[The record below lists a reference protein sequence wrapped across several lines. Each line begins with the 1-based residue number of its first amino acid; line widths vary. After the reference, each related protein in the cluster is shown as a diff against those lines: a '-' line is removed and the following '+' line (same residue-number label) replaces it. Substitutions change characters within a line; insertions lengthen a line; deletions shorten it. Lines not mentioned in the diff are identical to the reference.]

1 MEQFARK
8 LGNRR
13 RAKGSGGR
21 IARQPR
27 HYLTLERL
35 ERRDLMTVLM
45 WIGGDGNFN
54 DPAHWTGGA
63 LGEVPG
69 LGDTALF
76 SGGTASV
83 NISEARQVDFL
94 QLQNGAAL
102 TLTGSHLLQVG
113 QASLE
118 ASSLT
123 VQGSGVPLEVS
134 TTLVMSGAA
143 SLTVADEATVFVGQT
158 LDLGTSGQVRAVEG
172 SVFVGTSAA
181 QALESLFAPGN
192 LGGEA
197 VRTLPTGDRL
207 VLTQFAYRDL
217 NLNIRSSPASI
228 DRATGAFSTSG
239 MQARYRPGA
248 RLDYLLGDLPGT
260 QLFGNNYFFQEF
272 FENATL
278 SYDAATGRLRLA
290 VPINFLIE
298 DLGVGFLTVNATV
311 RGQMVAFADVGL
323 PGQDLDFTTLTNQFN
338 FVIDPDLTFLDL
350 AGTMGLY
357 VLEPQFAN
365 SLRAHFGGNL
375 VANFVSRTTS
385 QPATIQFLDSSIITG
400 VTQATPYLPGPI
412 ISPGG
417 VQILPLGTFQGRGSV
432 VGDLLND
439 GFLRVDVPSEL
450 GAVALLIDGDYS
462 QTDFGTLQIDVT
474 PGYHFL
480 APAVAVQ
487 GSATLDHH
495 VRLNLQG
502 DFSARTDSF
511 VAIAAANGRAG
522 TFSDVA
528 GNRAGAT
535 YFNIEYPSNAGT
547 VVFRPQQASLIVETT
562 PNFFTDESGKS
573 ATFSVR
579 LTAPPTAPVTV
590 QLGTTDNTEGLVRN
604 SFGGNTLLFTVDNWN
619 LSQTVVVNGIDDLLA
634 DGDISYFA
642 NLHVVSSDVAYAGL
656 ADIRTPLVNKDN
668 ETSQEKLAAIR
679 LKVTDS
685 QGNVIPEV
693 AVGQSFYLEMW
704 VDDLRGEE
712 SGSLLAAYADIIYS
726 AARASVAGAAVFAAD
741 YPLDRSLSTATN
753 GLLDELGAATTTE
766 LGSAERLLVRVPF
779 VATSEGSLGFTANA
793 AGGAG
798 HGVRLAQLEGS
809 LPPNRVDFGNTSVE
823 VVLPLVSAGPFVSYI
838 ATDLGNG
845 LTAYDVYLDDP
856 NNLQLSYFAD
866 SFQFNGAINQ
876 VSGPGST
883 NVHDNQTAA
892 SLDGIGGYSKLND
905 SYFFKPWTDNI
916 QIQPIVQ
923 TATTYSITAGTG
935 GGSQYDVIQLARI
948 VASGNVTFSGV
959 VGRNAQA
966 TPVSGTLVAP
976 GAPAQSINIG
986 QVVTGSIDTPG
997 STREYQF
1004 TAVAGQSIF
1013 LDVQQLTGSGFVNFI
1028 LKDANGATIF
1038 NSEGHP
1044 DLGDRGDDGPVT
1056 LDLPGTYT
1064 LVVDGQGN
1072 VTASYQFQIWNVPA
1086 ATPQAIDLDELVAGS
1101 IDTPGSSKQYQ
1112 FTAAAGQSIYF
1123 DLQASGEPGTSILRY
1138 RLQDANGTEVFST
1151 GVQFG
1156 FPWSGDRGPIV
1167 LSSSGVYTV
1176 TVQGEGDAVSA
1187 YQFKVWDVPTT
1198 SVDPIT
1204 IGQTVADAFAVPGA
1218 VKQYQFTATAGQSI
1232 YFDLQATGEPSYAFL
1247 RYRLQDANGAE
1258 VFSSLVQFGFPF
1270 QGDRGPIVLSS
1281 SGVYTVTVQGEGDAV
1296 GSYQFKI
1303 WDVPTTSVDSITIGQ
1318 TVADAFAEPGAVKQY
1333 QFTAVAGQSIF
1344 FDVQQLTGSGF
1355 VDFILKDSNGATL
1368 FNSEGHPGFGDHGD
1382 EGPVTLD
1389 LAGTYTLIVDG
1400 RGDVTALYQFQI
1412 WDVTPLPPGPIVLG
1426 SLISGNIAAAGA
1438 TQQWDLVINSP
1449 TLLSFAALQGVG
1461 NLHWQLIAPSG
1472 ATLLDA
1478 SLSSATT
1485 QVQASELGTYHL
1497 IVSGNGD
1504 NTGEYLISAEGVST
1518 QTTFTWIGGDGNF
1531 NDPAHWIGGAP
1542 NEVPELGDTAV
1553 FGAGNH
1559 TITIGADQQVDELI
1573 LQSGAS
1579 VTFVGTGL
1587 LKAGQTTLNAAS
1599 LNVQGDT
1606 SRFESTTTLTL
1617 TGASSLVASSGGV
1630 VLVGQSLDLGAA
1642 GNVDATTGGVFVGV
1656 TAEEALAELLAPGL
1670 LAAKFGD
1677 LIYVTA
1683 RDIDVAWRSVPV
1695 PIDQTTGTFSTDGIE
1710 SSWVE
1715 GARVDVLFLTTRTT
1729 IDLVPEF
1736 FPATGLDDA
1745 QLSYD
1750 VNTGKL
1756 RFEVP
1761 VPFVGTTYPFWPDT
1775 SLRIRFDGPGQLV
1788 AYADV
1793 GLPGQALDFTT
1804 LENQFD
1810 FIVDPQ
1816 ETFLDF
1822 TISGTAPAPFGN
1834 FIAEA
1839 QAPGSLRASFGGKLV
1854 AKFTSR
1860 NGSDPATIQFLDTSV
1875 IEGIDHA
1882 TPFLPG
1888 PLLQELGLQVLPD
1901 GKLTGRGTI
1910 SGNLNNEGLIQL
1922 QALTGATTGAALTVT
1937 GNYVQS
1943 SFGTLQVDAT
1953 PNYST
1958 VAVAL
1963 AVTGAANIEN
1973 LLRLNLSGEFG
1984 NVTQPL
1990 SVIAS
1995 PSRTGGFT
2003 SFEGN
2008 RSGTTYFSLDTSLPN
2023 LVGVVPQQVGLV
2035 VETTPDFFTDEAG
2048 KTATFGVKLR
2058 SAPTAP
2064 VTVQLGTSDSSEG
2077 TATNSAGGSTLV
2089 FTVDNWNQLQTV
2101 IVTGINDLEAD
2112 GDISYFV
2119 NLHVVSEDL
2128 AYAGLTDVRP
2138 PLVNRDNEPSQEKL
2152 AAIRLKVTDID
2163 GNVLPQVTV
2172 GQKFNLELWVDD
2184 LRGEIS
2190 GSILAAYA
2198 DIVYS
2203 AARASLLA
2211 PASFS
2216 SDFPLDRSL
2225 STIVAGLLDEFGAA
2239 TTAELG
2245 SAERRLASISFVATS
2260 EGLLGFTANA
2270 AGGAG
2275 HGVRLSELTGSLPP
2289 NRVDFGSTSVNVVA
2303 ANSGAPD
2310 ITLHDAT
2317 VTAEGNDGVTPINF
2331 QVELSQVPTA
2341 PVTVFY
2347 RVFSS
2352 GGDTATA
2359 DVDFLAETGSITFT
2373 PTEGVRFKNIVAQLK
2388 GDSYFETDESFHVEI
2403 TAIEGPGNVVRGT
2416 ALGTIQND
2424 DTRAVVSIANAPPKV
2439 EGNDGETPINFQ
2451 VSLSNAIEAPVTVF
2465 YRVIAGTGNSAA
2477 LPGQDFTAFTGSIT
2491 FDPASG
2497 PQSQSVVAL
2506 VRGDA
2511 LPELN
2516 ETFRVE
2522 LTSVSGLAQ
2531 LGQTVG
2537 IGTILNDDAPDLL
2550 LDDVQR
2556 FEGTGGS
2563 TSFTFRV
2570 RLSQQSDDV
2579 ITVLYQVGENPVLG
2593 IPVGTATPGVDYVTG
2608 AGFLT
2613 FDPGVTE
2620 QSFTVSVAADNA
2632 DEGNETFFVGL
2643 YDLRN
2648 ERVGPVRRAT
2658 IVDDDPINTPVDT
2671 QPVDFDGGHAE
2682 IEGEIGGANGGS
2694 NGGSGEL
2701 VDLLLTELLANPQQ
2715 PFENLTGAWD
2725 FVRFTLERPTI
2736 VRIEVIAERL
2746 PLFGGAPSDLDAVL
2760 ALLSLDSTNKY
2771 RLRATSDDTIG
2782 RDPVIELE
2790 LAAGTYVVGVTG
2802 AQGTRGPYR
2811 LMIDLDAPPVV
2822 ARMTP
2827 GNTVAG
2833 SPTVLTL
2840 FLNEADV
2847 DVATVIRDAFKLYI
2861 EDPITKALSAIDDML
2876 GDPQY
2881 LSDLHRILVPIAD
2894 SLLDGRYY
2902 LGVSNRIESILGG
2915 QLRSATPGAD
2925 DFAFLGS
2932 FAVDT
2937 TPPVLLDST
2946 LRVAGATSTA
2956 AGLLYRLVGELDD
2969 AAPATAGEQVRV
2981 ELDIDNDG
2989 EFDDGFAAWP
2999 LEADGATSFS
3009 VSAVTVLPF
3018 SGGERE
3024 VAVRFVDARGNT
3036 SGRYALTIDTN
3047 LPIVTDVRAADGD
3060 RKVRVSFSRGDLLNI
3075 DQAAN
3080 YTVTQKTSAGEI
3092 SRAIVGVAVLADRR
3106 TVELTLDDM
3115 PDGVYTLSVHT
3126 GAGQIFAPGQATTEL
3141 VASSKD
3147 SAEPAR
3153 AEAPAELNAE
3163 LEATDPLLLDGNFD
3177 GTPGDDFTGGF
3188 LVDRTGPT
3196 IANVKLQDASGT
3208 TNHTRA
3214 LQTTLLVSVEDAF
3227 PGAPAD
3233 SPLTLS
3239 IDLDDD
3245 DDDAFND
3252 GSATFTLGESGKP
3265 ETVAIQVNRLL
3276 IDGTYNAR
3284 FRLVDAAGN
3293 VAPAIADF
3301 KFTVDRLGPKIM
3313 ATQVEVERIPAGLP
3327 TGIVTITLEFDENLD
3342 EAAATNLLTYRLLRA
3357 GGDGN
3362 LYDVDPGTDQTDAI
3376 TSLEYQPDLPGGRS
3390 TVTIGIDLTGRPDD
3404 IYQLVVEGERLI
3416 DLAGNR
3422 LVGGDYRVG
3431 SQVLG
3436 ENRPET
3442 VQWSAQTPARV
3453 MSVSFASSSINGSS
3467 PVSDLIVLE
3476 FSGPDLIES
3485 QVENLANYALARIDA
3500 PAGPVQIA
3508 SVSYDARIDRVIL
3521 RLSAPISTGSYELT
3535 IRAGTAEAPRISS
3548 LAGSPLLGRF
3558 DLVAAGDIE
3567 LFFTPN
3573 VVVPF
3578 QELLRGQFPS
3588 LTQYV
3593 DQVTLD
3599 AANSRKTVSNVDFAN
3614 RLLQELQAVGSST
3627 ESSAEVAA
3635 RINDRLT
3642 DLIVSQL
3649 RGIEADKL
3657 AEQGEFMVV
3666 WAREARFIVT
3676 DPATTNAAGDS
3687 RRVGRNAN
3695 DLLVQ
3700 EIPGATLVQ
3709 VETADGPL
3717 MLVILPID
3725 PRTGLIGN
3733 ERVTDGKG
3741 GLFSPNFRLNLELK
3755 DFSGKQQA
3763 GYLLVHE
3770 GQVDRKVV
3778 FTAEPEEPG
3787 ELAFESQVVDLAPTI
3802 NGIDPNIA
3810 VINQRVQEIVESIFG
3825 PLNQLTRNLLWG
3837 WIDPV
3842 DFVLKD
3848 GQSQGTFA
3856 VSQGQVGSIP
3866 ANGAIMFNGATGLLL
3881 WSGAP
3886 SGDYSLG
3893 LKGVGTTYRGALN
3906 FNNGTQS
3913 FFAPVQGEL
3922 GVDKTL
3928 VAQIDFRT
3936 GTGPGTDIDIGAVAF
3951 ALRAGSS
3958 SAGGLLGSTLSPAIR
3973 ALASAGGELGVGGV
3987 LRSLSQMA
3995 SHVGRRGENQL
4006 GRLFQELLSVRR
4018 RITSSPQHRW
4028 WLPAIERL
4036 IDEWSLLKESDI
4048 VGQHRI
4054 MVAIQEIERQLT
4066 GQQTT
4071 VEKPVIENAGRRRD
4085 QKSPPAA
4092 TSDEAAQGNHSPQ
4105 RDGLMPL
4112 PQSAPD
4118 ESSSATTS
4126 DSANIPAVPGPAG
4139 QEGPEAVAAAT
4150 ASTAEGSSDA
4160 SR

>member
-1 MEQFARK
+1 MEQYARS
-8 LGNRR
+8 LGSRR
-13 RAKGSGGR
+13 RAKGSRGR
-21 IARQPR
+21 IARQPK

-35 ERRDLMTVLM
+35 ERRDLLTVLM
-45 WIGGDGNFN
+45 WIGGDGNYGDAGN
-54 DPAHWTGGA
+54 WQEVGGS
-63 LGEVPG
+63 LQQVPG

-76 SGGTASV
+76 SGGTHRVTFANGQQV
-83 NISEARQVDFL
+83 GALTAEA
-94 QLQNGAAL
+94 GANV
-102 TLTGSHLLQVG
+102 TLTGSGVFKAG
-113 QASLE
+113 QASLDS
-118 ASSLT
+118 ASLI
-123 VQGSGVPLEVS
+123 VQGASTQLEVTS
-134 TTLVMSGAA
+134 SLVMSGAA
-143 SLTVADEATVFVGQT
+143 QLTADSGLVFVGER
-158 LDLGTSGQVRAVEG
+158 LDLGSAGTVDSGDGAIYVGITAQQYFSDMVAPAVLAG
-172 SVFVGTSAA
+172 KIGGLAYVAARNIDVGLRS
-181 QALESLFAPGN
+181 G
-192 LGGEA
+192 A
-197 VRTLPTGDRL
+197 V
-207 VLTQFAYRDL
+207 
-217 NLNIRSSPASI
+217 NINQ
-228 DRATGAFSTSG
+228 ATGVFSTSG
-239 MQARYRPGA
+239 IEARWYEGA
-248 RLDYLLGDLPGT
+248 RVDALLVTERESIELPNEWAVQNVLGD
-260 QLFGNNYFFQEF
+260 
-272 FENATL
+272 ATL
-278 SYDAATGRLRLA
+278 SYDQTTGKLRLDVPMEFFGWVYPFWPLTHTYVEFEATGQ
-290 VPINFLIE
+290 I
-298 DLGVGFLTVNATV
+298 
-311 RGQMVAFADVGL
+311 VAYADVGV
-323 PGQDLDFTTLTNQFN
+323 PDQALDFTTLDRQFEFLIDHQATLLDFTISGFTQPPIGN
-338 FVIDPDLTFLDL
+338 FVATEQSPGSLT
-350 AGTMGLY
+350 T
-357 VLEPQFAN
+357 
-365 SLRAHFGGNL
+365 RFGGKL
-375 VANFVSRTTS
+375 IADFTSRSGS
-385 QPATIQFLDSSIITG
+385 QPATIKFLETSVLEGIDHPTN
-400 VTQATPYLPGPI
+400 YFPGPAVG
-412 ISPGG
+412 ISGL
-417 VQILPLGTFQGRGSV
+417 QILPQGTLTGKGVV
-432 VGDLLND
+432 VGDVSND
-439 GFLRVDVPSEL
+439 GLIQIAAATV
-450 GAVALLIDGDYS
+450 VAPASLTISGNYS
-462 QTDFGTLQIDVT
+462 QTAFGTLQIDVSASYSS
-474 PGYHFL
+474 GAAAL
-480 APAVAVQ
+480 AVE
-487 GSATLDHH
+487 GTATLKHKL
-495 VRLNLQG
+495 RLNLEG
-502 DFSARTDSF
+502 DFGNRTDPF
-511 VAIAAANGRAG
+511 VVTYAPGNLLG
-522 TFSDVA
+522 TFTEFE
-528 GNRAGAT
+528 GNRTGSL
-535 YFNIEYPSNAGT
+535 YFGIDYFDGSAAI
-547 VVFRPQQASLIVETT
+547 VAPQQAGLVVETT
-562 PNFFTDESGKS
+562 PDFFTDETSKT
-573 ATFSVR
+573 ATFTVK
-579 LTAPPTAPVTV
+579 LKAAPTAPVTV
-590 QLGTTDNTEGLVRN
+590 QIGTSDSSEGVATN
-604 SFGGNTLLFTVDNWN
+604 WTGGNTLLFTADNWN
-619 LSQTVVVNGIDDLLA
+619 VPQTVIVTGVDDLLA
-634 DGDISYFA
+634 DGDISYYV
-642 NLHVVSSDVAYAGL
+642 NLHIVSTDPAYAGL
-656 ADIRTPLVNKDN
+656 ADIRQPLVNQDN
-668 ETSQEKLAAIR
+668 ETGQEKQAKIL
-679 LKVTDS
+679 LKVTDAA
-685 QGNVIPEV
+685 GNVLPEV
-693 AVGQSFYLEMW
+693 SVGQTFYLEMW
-704 VDDLRGEE
+704 VGDLRGEVF
-712 SGSLLAAYADIIYS
+712 GGVLAAYADIVYN
-726 AARASVAGAAVFAAD
+726 AARASVSGPAIFSSN
-741 YPLDRSLSTATN
+741 YSLDQSLLTGTA
-753 GLLDELGAATTTE
+753 GLLDELGARTTDE
-766 LGSAERLLVRVPF
+766 LGGDERRLVRVPM
-779 VATSEGSLGFTANA
+779 VATSEGALGFTANA
-793 AGGAG
+793 AGVAG
-798 HGVRLAQLEGS
+798 HGVRLSQLNDS
-809 LPPNRVDFGNTSVE
+809 LPPNLVDFGSTTVN
-823 VVLPLVSAGPFVSYI
+823 VVLPFVSAGPFVKYV

-856 NNLQLSYFAD
+856 NNQLLSYFAD

-876 VSGPGST
+876 VSGPGSIPV
-883 NVHDNQTAA
+883 NDNQAA
-892 SLDGIGGYSKLND
+892 TSLNGVGGYSKLTD
-905 SYFFKPWTDNI
+905 SYFFTPWTDNTFS
-916 QIQPIVQ
+916 PGVVQ
-923 TATTYSITAGTG
+923 TATTYAITAGTG
-935 GGSQYDVIQLARI
+935 GGSQFDVIQLAHI
-948 VASGNVTFSGV
+948 VASGNVAFSGV
-959 VGRNAQA
+959 VARNGQS

-976 GAPAQSINIG
+976 GAPAQTISIG
-986 QVVTGSIDTPG
+986 QVVTGSIDMPG
-997 STREYQF
+997 ATQEYQF
-1004 TAVAGQSIF
+1004 TAVGGQSIYF
-1013 LDVQQLTGSGFVNFI
+1013 DVQQLTGSGLVNFI

-1044 DLGDRGDDGPVT
+1044 DFGHGDEGPVT
-1056 LDLPGTYT
+1056 LDLAGTYT
-1064 LVVDGQGN
+1064 LVVDGQGD
-1072 VTASYQFQIWNVPA
+1072 VTASYQFQIWDVPA
-1086 ATPQAIDLDELVAGS
+1086 ATPLAIELDELVAGS
-1101 IDTPGSSKQYQ
+1101 IDTPGSS
-1112 FTAAAGQSIYF
+1112 
-1123 DLQASGEPGTSILRY
+1123 
-1138 RLQDANGTEVFST
+1138 
-1151 GVQFG
+1151 
-1156 FPWSGDRGPIV
+1156 
-1167 LSSSGVYTV
+1167 
-1176 TVQGEGDAVSA
+1176 
-1187 YQFKVWDVPTT
+1187 
-1198 SVDPIT
+1198 
-1204 IGQTVADAFAVPGA
+1204 
-1218 VKQYQFTATAGQSI
+1218 KQYQFTATAGQSI
-1232 YFDLQATGEPSYAFL
+1232 YFDLQATGEPSAAFL

-1318 TVADAFAEPGAVKQY
+1318 TVADAFAVPGAVKQY
-1333 QFTAVAGQSIF
+1333 QFTATAGQSIF
-1344 FDVQQLTGSGF
+1344 LDVQQLTGSGF
-1355 VDFILKDSNGATL
+1355 VDFILKDSNDATI
-1368 FNSEGHPGFGDHGD
+1368 FNSEGNPSFGDHGD
-1382 EGPVTLD
+1382 EGPVTLG
-1389 LAGTYTLIVDG
+1389 LAGTYTLIIDG
-1400 RGDVTALYQFQI
+1400 RGDVTAGYQFKV
-1412 WDVTPLPPGPIVLG
+1412 WDVTPTPPGPITLG
-1426 SLISGNIAAAGA
+1426 SLVAGNIATAGA
-1438 TQQWDLVINSP
+1438 SQQWNLAINSP
-1449 TLLSFAALQGVG
+1449 TLLSFAALHGVG

-1518 QTTFTWIGGDGNF
+1518 HNVLTWVGGDGNF
-1531 NDPAHWIGGAP
+1531 NNPANWIGGAL

-1573 LQSGAS
+1573 LQSGAT
-1579 VTFVGTGL
+1579 VTLVGTGL

-1606 SRFESTTTLTL
+1606 TRFESTTTMTL
-1617 TGASSLVASSGGV
+1617 AGASSLVASSGGV
-1630 VLVGQSLDLGAA
+1630 VLVGQTLDLGAA
-1642 GNVDATTGGVFVGV
+1642 GNVDATNGGVFVGV
-1656 TAEEALAELLAPGL
+1656 TAEEALEELLAPGL
-1670 LAAKFGD
+1670 LAAKFGG

-1695 PIDQTTGTFSTDGIE
+1695 PIDQATGTFSTDGIE

-1745 QLSYD
+1745 KLSYD
-1750 VNTGKL
+1750 INTGKL

-1793 GLPGQALDFTT
+1793 GVQGQPLDFTT

-1834 FIAEA
+1834 FTAEA

-1875 IEGIDHA
+1875 IEGVDHA

-1888 PLLQELGLQVLPD
+1888 PLLQESGLQVLPD

-1910 SGNLNNEGLIQL
+1910 SGNVNNEGLIQL
-1922 QALTGATTGAALTVT
+1922 QALTGATTGAALTVA

-1963 AVTGAANIEN
+1963 AVTGAADIEN

-2008 RSGTTYFSLDTSLPN
+2008 RSGTTYFSLDSSLPN
-2023 LVGVVPQQVGLV
+2023 LLGVVPQQVGLV

-2048 KTATFGVKLR
+2048 KTATFGVKLT

-2077 TATNSAGGSTLV
+2077 TATNSTGGNTLV
-2089 FTVDNWNQLQTV
+2089 FTADNWDQLQTV
-2101 IVTGINDLEAD
+2101 TVSGVDDLEAD

-2128 AYAGLTDVRP
+2128 AYAGLTAVRP

-2163 GNVLPQVTV
+2163 GNVVPQVTV

-2198 DIVYS
+2198 DVVYT
-2203 AARASLLA
+2203 AARASLLG

-2216 SDFPLDRSL
+2216 NDFPLDRSL

-2239 TTAELG
+2239 TTVELG
-2245 SAERRLASISFVATS
+2245 SAERRLVSVSFVATS

-2317 VTAEGNDGVTPINF
+2317 ATAEGNDGVTPINF

-2352 GGDTATA
+2352 VGDTATA
-2359 DVDFLAETGSITFT
+2359 DVDFVAETGSITFT
-2373 PTEGVRFKNIVAQLK
+2373 PTEGVRVKNIVAQLM
-2388 GDSYFETDESFHVEI
+2388 GDSYFETNENFHVEI
-2403 TAIEGPGNVVRGT
+2403 TGIEGPGNVVRAT
-2416 ALGTIQND
+2416 AVGTIQND
-2424 DTRAVVSIANAPPKV
+2424 DARAVVSIANAPAKV
-2439 EGNDGETPINFQ
+2439 EGNDGETPFTFQ
-2451 VSLSNAIEAPVTVF
+2451 VSLSSAIEAPVTVY

-2477 LPGQDFTAFTGSIT
+2477 LPGQDFTPFTGSIT
-2491 FDPASG
+2491 FDSASG
-2497 PQSQSVVAL
+2497 PQSQSIVAL

-2522 LTSVSGLAQ
+2522 LTSVSEPVQ

-2563 TSFTFRV
+2563 TNFTFRV
-2570 RLSQQSDDV
+2570 RLSQRSDDV
-2579 ITVLYQVGENPVLG
+2579 ITVLYQVGENPLLG

-2620 QSFTVSVAADNA
+2620 QSFTVSVAADDD

-2643 YDLRN
+2643 YDVRN

-2658 IVDDDPINTPVDT
+2658 IVDDDPINDPVNT
-2671 QPVDFDGGHAE
+2671 QPVDFEGGHAE

-2715 PFENLTGAWD
+2715 PFDNLTGAWD

-2746 PLFGGAPSDLDAVL
+2746 PLFGGAPSALDAVL
-2760 ALLSLDSTNKY
+2760 ALLSLDSNNKY
-2771 RLRATSDDTIG
+2771 RLRATNDDTIG

-2790 LAAGTYVVGVTG
+2790 LTEGTYVVGVTG

-2822 ARMTP
+2822 DRMTP
-2827 GNTVAG
+2827 GNTVDG

-2840 FLNEADV
+2840 FLNDV
-2847 DVATVIRDAFKLYI
+2847 DVDLTTVLQEAFELLF
-2861 EDPITKALSAIDDML
+2861 EDPITKALSAIDDVL
-2876 GDPQY
+2876 DDPQY
-2881 LSDLHRILVPIAD
+2881 LSNLHRILVPIPG
-2894 SLLDGRYY
+2894 SLDDGRYY
-2902 LGVSNRIESILGG
+2902 LGVRNSIKSILGG
-2915 QLRSATPGAD
+2915 QLRSATPAD
-2925 DFAFLGS
+2925 DFAFMGS

-2937 TPPVLLDST
+2937 TPPVLVDST
-2946 LRVAGATSTA
+2946 LRVGGATSTA

-2969 AAPATAGEQVRV
+2969 AAPATAGELVRV
-2981 ELDIDNDG
+2981 ELDIDGDG
-2989 EFDDGFAAWP
+2989 EFDDGSSTWP

-3009 VSAVTVLPF
+3009 VTAITALPF

-3024 VAVRFVDARGNT
+3024 IAVRFVDARGNT
-3036 SGRYALTIDTN
+3036 SGRYTRTINTN

-3060 RKVRVSFSRGDLLNI
+3060 RKVLVSFSRADLQSI
-3075 DQAAN
+3075 DQVAN
-3080 YTVTQKTSAGEI
+3080 YTI
-3092 SRAIVGVAVLADRR
+3092 SDRTIAAIAVLADGR
-3106 TVELTLDDM
+3106 TVELTLDDL

-3126 GAGQIFAPGQATTEL
+3126 GVGRIFAPGPATTEL

-3153 AEAPAELNAE
+3153 VEAPAELNAE

-3177 GTPGDDFTGGF
+3177 GTPGDDFIGSFT
-3188 LVDRTGPT
+3188 VDRTGPT
-3196 IANVKLQDASGT
+3196 IESVKLQDAPGI

-3214 LQTTLLVSVEDAF
+3214 VQTTLLVSVEDAF
-3227 PGAPAD
+3227 PGASAD
-3233 SPLTLS
+3233 SPMTLS

-3245 DDDAFND
+3245 DDDAFDD
-3252 GSATFTLGESGKP
+3252 GSATFALSESGTP

-3293 VAPAIADF
+3293 VAPAIEDF
-3301 KFTVDRLGPKIM
+3301 QFTVDRLGPRM
-3313 ATQVEVERIPAGLP
+3313 VATEVNVERNSSGTP
-3327 TGIVTITLEFDENLD
+3327 TGIVTVTLEFSENL
-3342 EAAATNLLTYRLLRA
+3342 EQAAAEDLRTYRLVSA
-3357 GGDGN
+3357 GSDGN
-3362 LYDVDPGTDQTDAI
+3362 LYSADPATDHTDAI
-3376 TSLEYQPDLPGGRS
+3376 TSRVYEQATESGDLARV
-3390 TVTIGIDLTGRPDD
+3390 TVTFDLTGRPDD
-3404 IYQLVVEGERLI
+3404 LYQLIVDGKRLI

-3431 SQVLG
+3431 SRVLD
-3436 ENRPET
+3436 EDRLESI
-3442 VQWSAQTPARV
+3442 QWSAQTPARITGAE
-3453 MSVSFASSSINGSS
+3453 FASSSINDAT
-3467 PVSDLIVLE
+3467 PQVDLIVLKLI
-3476 FSGPDLIES
+3476 GPDLVKAQAES
-3485 QVENLANYALARIDA
+3485 LANYVLVRLDA
-3500 PAGPVQIA
+3500 PAQPVAIA
-3508 SVSYDARIDRVIL
+3508 SVSYDSLTDRVVL
-3521 RLSAPISTGSYELT
+3521 KLSEPLATGNYALT
-3535 IRAGTAEAPRISS
+3535 IRAGTIAAPRINS
-3548 LAGSPLLGRF
+3548 LAGFPLLGPGGV
-3558 DLVAAGDIE
+3558 LEPGDI
-3567 LFFTPN
+3567 
-3573 VVVPF
+3573 
-3578 QELLRGQFPS
+3578 
-3588 LTQYV
+3588 
-3593 DQVTLD
+3593 TLD
-3599 AANSRKTVSNVDFAN
+3599 VTMGELVTFQNLLNDRFESLNRFVNQVILDSANSRKAVSNVDFAS
-3614 RLLQELQAVGSST
+3614 RLLQELQLASDPNESAAV
-3627 ESSAEVAA
+3627 VAG
-3635 RINDRLT
+3635 RINERLEA
-3642 DLIVSQL
+3642 LIEGHL
-3649 RGIEADKL
+3649 LGIEADKL
-3657 AEQGEFMVV
+3657 AEQGEFVVV
-3666 WAREARFIVT
+3666 WAREARFVVG
-3676 DPATTNAAGDS
+3676 DPSTKNAMGAD

-3741 GLFSPNFRLNLELK
+3741 GLFSPNFRLTLELE

-3778 FTAEPEEPG
+3778 FTEDPKETG
-3787 ELAFESQVVDLAPTI
+3787 ELKFESQVVDLAPTI
-3802 NGIDPNIA
+3802 NGIDPNIDA
-3810 VINQRVQEIVESIFG
+3810 INRHVEGLVESVFG
-3825 PLNQLTRNLLWG
+3825 PLNALTQSLLWG
-3837 WIDPV
+3837 WMDPV
-3842 DFVLKD
+3842 DFVLQD
-3848 GQSQGTFA
+3848 ATSLGTFE
-3856 VSQGQVGSIP
+3856 VRRGTVESSP
-3866 ANGAIMFNGATGLLL
+3866 ANGAIKFNGATGILL

-3886 SGDYSLG
+3886 AGDYSLG
-3893 LKGVGTTYRGALN
+3893 LTGVGTTYRGALN
-3906 FNNGTQS
+3906 FSVSTNTL
-3913 FFAPVQGEL
+3913 FAPVQGEL
-3922 GVDKTL
+3922 GFGSNL
-3928 VAQIDFRT
+3928 VAQINFGLPGGPRT
-3936 GTGPGTDIDIGAVAF
+3936 SNPPGGGGGGELDAGGALAAAAF

-4092 TSDEAAQGNHSPQ
+4092 TSDEAAQRNHSPQ

-4112 PQSAPD
+4112 RQSAPD
-4118 ESSSATTS
+4118 ESSSAPTS

-4139 QEGPEAVAAAT
+4139 QEGPEAIAAAT

>member
-1 MEQFARK
+1 MPGTYTLIADARGDDTASYK
-8 LGNRR
+8 FVVASASANNV
-13 RAKGSGGR
+13 
-21 IARQPR
+21 
-27 HYLTLERL
+27 LTW
-35 ERRDLMTVLM
+35 V
-45 WIGGDGNFN
+45 GGDGNFN
-54 DPAHWTGGA
+54 DPANWTGGA
-63 LGEVPG
+63 L
-69 LGDTALF
+69 
-76 SGGTASV
+76 
-83 NISEARQVDFL
+83 
-94 QLQNGAAL
+94 
-102 TLTGSHLLQVG
+102 
-113 QASLE
+113 
-118 ASSLT
+118 
-123 VQGSGVPLEVS
+123 
-134 TTLVMSGAA
+134 
-143 SLTVADEATVFVGQT
+143 
-158 LDLGTSGQVRAVEG
+158 
-172 SVFVGTSAA
+172 
-181 QALESLFAPGN
+181 
-192 LGGEA
+192 
-197 VRTLPTGDRL
+197 
-207 VLTQFAYRDL
+207 
-217 NLNIRSSPASI
+217 
-228 DRATGAFSTSG
+228 
-239 MQARYRPGA
+239 
-248 RLDYLLGDLPGT
+248 
-260 QLFGNNYFFQEF
+260 
-272 FENATL
+272 
-278 SYDAATGRLRLA
+278 
-290 VPINFLIE
+290 
-298 DLGVGFLTVNATV
+298 
-311 RGQMVAFADVGL
+311 
-323 PGQDLDFTTLTNQFN
+323 
-338 FVIDPDLTFLDL
+338 
-350 AGTMGLY
+350 
-357 VLEPQFAN
+357 
-365 SLRAHFGGNL
+365 
-375 VANFVSRTTS
+375 
-385 QPATIQFLDSSIITG
+385 
-400 VTQATPYLPGPI
+400 
-412 ISPGG
+412 
-417 VQILPLGTFQGRGSV
+417 
-432 VGDLLND
+432 
-439 GFLRVDVPSEL
+439 
-450 GAVALLIDGDYS
+450 
-462 QTDFGTLQIDVT
+462 
-474 PGYHFL
+474 
-480 APAVAVQ
+480 
-487 GSATLDHH
+487 
-495 VRLNLQG
+495 
-502 DFSARTDSF
+502 
-511 VAIAAANGRAG
+511 
-522 TFSDVA
+522 
-528 GNRAGAT
+528 
-535 YFNIEYPSNAGT
+535 
-547 VVFRPQQASLIVETT
+547 
-562 PNFFTDESGKS
+562 
-573 ATFSVR
+573 
-579 LTAPPTAPVTV
+579 
-590 QLGTTDNTEGLVRN
+590 
-604 SFGGNTLLFTVDNWN
+604 
-619 LSQTVVVNGIDDLLA
+619 
-634 DGDISYFA
+634 
-642 NLHVVSSDVAYAGL
+642 
-656 ADIRTPLVNKDN
+656 
-668 ETSQEKLAAIR
+668 
-679 LKVTDS
+679 
-685 QGNVIPEV
+685 
-693 AVGQSFYLEMW
+693 
-704 VDDLRGEE
+704 
-712 SGSLLAAYADIIYS
+712 
-726 AARASVAGAAVFAAD
+726 
-741 YPLDRSLSTATN
+741 
-753 GLLDELGAATTTE
+753 
-766 LGSAERLLVRVPF
+766 
-779 VATSEGSLGFTANA
+779 
-793 AGGAG
+793 
-798 HGVRLAQLEGS
+798 
-809 LPPNRVDFGNTSVE
+809 
-823 VVLPLVSAGPFVSYI
+823 
-838 ATDLGNG
+838 
-845 LTAYDVYLDDP
+845 
-856 NNLQLSYFAD
+856 
-866 SFQFNGAINQ
+866 
-876 VSGPGST
+876 
-883 NVHDNQTAA
+883 
-892 SLDGIGGYSKLND
+892 
-905 SYFFKPWTDNI
+905 
-916 QIQPIVQ
+916 
-923 TATTYSITAGTG
+923 
-935 GGSQYDVIQLARI
+935 
-948 VASGNVTFSGV
+948 
-959 VGRNAQA
+959 
-966 TPVSGTLVAP
+966 
-976 GAPAQSINIG
+976 
-986 QVVTGSIDTPG
+986 
-997 STREYQF
+997 
-1004 TAVAGQSIF
+1004 
-1013 LDVQQLTGSGFVNFI
+1013 
-1028 LKDANGATIF
+1028 
-1038 NSEGHP
+1038 
-1044 DLGDRGDDGPVT
+1044 
-1056 LDLPGTYT
+1056 
-1064 LVVDGQGN
+1064 
-1072 VTASYQFQIWNVPA
+1072 
-1086 ATPQAIDLDELVAGS
+1086 
-1101 IDTPGSSKQYQ
+1101 
-1112 FTAAAGQSIYF
+1112 
-1123 DLQASGEPGTSILRY
+1123 
-1138 RLQDANGTEVFST
+1138 
-1151 GVQFG
+1151 
-1156 FPWSGDRGPIV
+1156 
-1167 LSSSGVYTV
+1167 
-1176 TVQGEGDAVSA
+1176 
-1187 YQFKVWDVPTT
+1187 
-1198 SVDPIT
+1198 
-1204 IGQTVADAFAVPGA
+1204 
-1218 VKQYQFTATAGQSI
+1218 
-1232 YFDLQATGEPSYAFL
+1232 
-1247 RYRLQDANGAE
+1247 
-1258 VFSSLVQFGFPF
+1258 
-1270 QGDRGPIVLSS
+1270 
-1281 SGVYTVTVQGEGDAV
+1281 
-1296 GSYQFKI
+1296 
-1303 WDVPTTSVDSITIGQ
+1303 
-1318 TVADAFAEPGAVKQY
+1318 
-1333 QFTAVAGQSIF
+1333 
-1344 FDVQQLTGSGF
+1344 
-1355 VDFILKDSNGATL
+1355 
-1368 FNSEGHPGFGDHGD
+1368 
-1382 EGPVTLD
+1382 
-1389 LAGTYTLIVDG
+1389 
-1400 RGDVTALYQFQI
+1400 
-1412 WDVTPLPPGPIVLG
+1412 
-1426 SLISGNIAAAGA
+1426 
-1438 TQQWDLVINSP
+1438 
-1449 TLLSFAALQGVG
+1449 
-1461 NLHWQLIAPSG
+1461 
-1472 ATLLDA
+1472 
-1478 SLSSATT
+1478 
-1485 QVQASELGTYHL
+1485 
-1497 IVSGNGD
+1497 
-1504 NTGEYLISAEGVST
+1504 
-1518 QTTFTWIGGDGNF
+1518 
-1531 NDPAHWIGGAP
+1531 

-1559 TITIGADQQVDELI
+1559 TITIGAGQQVDA
-1573 LQSGAS
+1573 LQLLSGAT

-1587 LKAGQTTLNAAS
+1587 LKAGQTTLNASS

-1606 SRFESTTTLTL
+1606 TRFESTTTMTL
-1617 TGASSLVASSGGV
+1617 AGASSLVASSGGV

-1642 GNVDATTGGVFVGV
+1642 GNVDATNGGIFVGV
-1656 TAEEALAELLAPGL
+1656 TAEEALEELLAPGL
-1670 LAAKFGD
+1670 LAAKHGD
-1677 LIYVTA
+1677 LIYITA

-1715 GARVDVLFLTTRTT
+1715 GARVDVLFLNTRAT
-1729 IDLVPEF
+1729 INLLPEF

-1745 QLSYD
+1745 KLSYD

-1761 VPFVGTTYPFWPDT
+1761 VPFVGITYPFWPDT

-1822 TISGTAPAPFGN
+1822 TITGTAPAPFGN
-1834 FIAEA
+1834 FPTEA

-1860 NGSDPATIQFLDTSV
+1860 NGTDPATIQFLDTSI
-1875 IEGIDHA
+1875 IEGVDHA

-1910 SGNLNNEGLIQL
+1910 SGNVNNEGLIQL
-1922 QALTGATTGAALTVT
+1922 QALTGAATGAALTVT

-1953 PNYST
+1953 PNYSA

-1995 PSRTGGFT
+1995 PNRTGGFT

-2008 RSGTTYFSLDTSLPN
+2008 RSGTTYFSLDSSLPN
-2023 LVGVVPQQVGLV
+2023 LVDVVPQQVGLV

-2077 TATNSAGGSTLV
+2077 TATNSAGGNALV

-2128 AYAGLTDVRP
+2128 AYAGLSDVRP

-2152 AAIRLKVTDID
+2152 AAIRLKVTNVD
-2163 GNVLPQVTV
+2163 GLEVSEVTV

-2225 STIVAGLLDEFGAA
+2225 STLTAGLLDEFGAA
-2239 TTAELG
+2239 TSAELG
-2245 SAERRLASISFVATS
+2245 SAERRLASVSFVATS

-2275 HGVRLSELTGSLPP
+2275 HGVRLSELAGSLPP
-2289 NRVDFGSTSVNVVA
+2289 NRVDFGNTSVNVVA
-2303 ANSGAPD
+2303 ANSGAPN

-2317 VTAEGNDGVTPINF
+2317 ATAEGNAGLTPINF

-2347 RVFSS
+2347 RVFAS

-2359 DVDFLAETGSITFT
+2359 DVDFVAETGSITFT

-2388 GDSYFETDESFHVEI
+2388 GDSYFETAENFHVEI
-2403 TAIEGPGNVVRGT
+2403 TGIEGPGNVVRAT

-2424 DTRAVVSIANAPPKV
+2424 DIQAVVSIANAPAKV
-2439 EGNDGETPINFQ
+2439 EGNDGETPFTFQ

-2477 LPGQDFTAFTGSIT
+2477 LPGQDFTAFTDSIT

-2497 PQSQSVVAL
+2497 PQSQNIVAL
-2506 VRGDA
+2506 VRADA

-2516 ETFRVE
+2516 ENFRVE
-2522 LTSVSGLAQ
+2522 LTSVSGLAR

-2579 ITVLYQVGENPVLG
+2579 ITVLYQIGENPVLG
-2593 IPVGTATPGVDYVTG
+2593 IPVGTATPGVDYAAG

-2613 FDPGVTE
+2613 FNPGVTE
-2620 QSFTVSVAADNA
+2620 QSFTVSVVADDD

-2658 IVDDDPINTPVDT
+2658 IVDDDPINTPVNT

-2682 IEGEIGGANGGS
+2682 IEGEVGGANGGS

-2701 VDLLLTELLANPQQ
+2701 VELLLTELLANPEQ
-2715 PFENLTGAWD
+2715 PFDRLTGAWD

-2760 ALLSLDSTNKY
+2760 ALLSLDNTNKY
-2771 RLRATSDDTIG
+2771 RLRATNDDTIG

-2790 LAAGTYVVGVTG
+2790 LTAGTYVVGVTG

-2822 ARMTP
+2822 DRMTP

-2840 FLNEADV
+2840 FLNDV
-2847 DVATVIRDAFKLYI
+2847 DVDLTTVLRDAFELYI
-2861 EDPITKALSAIDDML
+2861 EDPITKALSAIDDAL

-2881 LSDLHRILVPIAD
+2881 LSDLHRILVPIAG
-2894 SLLDGRYY
+2894 SLVDARYY
-2902 LGVSNRIESILGG
+2902 LGVRDRIASVRGG
-2915 QLRSATPGAD
+2915 QLRSATPGPE
-2925 DFAFLGS
+2925 DFAFMGS

-2937 TPPVLLDST
+2937 TSPVLVDST
-2946 LRVAGATSTA
+2946 LRVGGATSTA

-2969 AAPATAGEQVRV
+2969 AVPATAGEQVTV

-2989 EFDDGFAAWP
+2989 EFDDGSATWP

-3009 VSAVTVLPF
+3009 VSAITVLPF

-3036 SGRYALTIDTN
+3036 SGRYSLTIDTN

-3060 RKVRVSFSRGDLLNI
+3060 RTVRVSFSRDDLLNI

-3080 YTVTQKTSAGEI
+3080 YTVTQKTSNAVI
-3092 SRAIVGVAVLADRR
+3092 SRAIVAVAVLADRR
-3106 TVELTLDDM
+3106 TVELTLEDM

-3141 VASSKD
+3141 VASRQD
-3147 SAEPAR
+3147 SAEPAQ
-3153 AEAPAELNAE
+3153 AELNAE
-3163 LEATDPLLLDGNFD
+3163 LEATDPVFLDGNFD

-3196 IANVKLQDASGT
+3196 ITSVQLQDAPGT
-3208 TNHTRA
+3208 TNHTRSV
-3214 LQTTLLVSVEDAF
+3214 QTTLLVSVEDVF
-3227 PGAPAD
+3227 PGAPLD

-3245 DDDAFND
+3245 DDDAFDN
-3252 GSATFTLGESGKP
+3252 GSTSFTLRESGKS
-3265 ETVAIQVNRLL
+3265 ETVAIQINRLL
-3276 IDGTYNAR
+3276 VDGTYNAR

-3293 VAPAIADF
+3293 VAPEIADF
-3301 KFTVDRLGPKIM
+3301 MFTVDRLGPKIM
-3313 ATQVEVERIPAGLP
+3313 ATRVEIESTSAGRP
-3327 TGIVTITLEFDENLD
+3327 TGIVTVTLEFDENLY
-3342 EAAATNLLTYRLLRA
+3342 EAAAKDLLTYRLLSA
-3357 GGDGN
+3357 GGDDN
-3362 LYDVDPGTDQTDAI
+3362 LYDADPGTNQTDAI
-3376 TSLEYQPDLPGGRS
+3376 TSLEYQRDLPGGRS
-3390 TVTIGIDLTGRPDD
+3390 TITVTFDLTGRPDD

-3431 SQVLG
+3431 SQVLD
-3436 ENRPET
+3436 ENRRET
-3442 VQWSAQTPARV
+3442 IQWSAQTPARV
-3453 MSVSFASSSINGSS
+3453 MSVSFASSSINGAS
-3467 PVSDLIVLE
+3467 PVNDLIVLE

-3485 QVENLANYALARIDA
+3485 QVENLANYALVRIDA
-3500 PAGPVQIA
+3500 PAGPVEIT
-3508 SVSYDARIDRVIL
+3508 SVSYDARNDRAIL
-3521 RLSAPISTGSYELT
+3521 RLSTPVSTGSYELT

-3548 LAGSPLLGRF
+3548 VAKSPLLGRF

-3573 VVVPF
+3573 EVVPF
-3578 QELLRGQFPS
+3578 QELLQGQFPS

-3627 ESSAEVAA
+3627 ESSAEVAG
-3635 RINDRLT
+3635 RINDRLSA
-3642 DLIVSQL
+3642 LILSQL
-3649 RGIEADKL
+3649 GGIEADKL
-3657 AEQGEFMVV
+3657 ADQGEFMVV

-3741 GLFSPNFRLNLELK
+3741 GLFSPNFRLNLELE

-3778 FTAEPEEPG
+3778 FTEDPQEPG
-3787 ELAFESQVVDLAPTI
+3787 ELEFKSQEVNLAPTI

-3842 DFVLKD
+3842 DFVLRD

-3856 VSQGQVGSIP
+3856 VSQGQVGSVP
-3866 ANGAIMFNGATGLLL
+3866 ANGAITFNGATGLLL

-3893 LKGVGTTYRGALN
+3893 LTGVGTTYRGALN

-3922 GVDKTL
+3922 GFGRTL
-3928 VAQIDFRT
+3928 AAQIDF
-3936 GTGPGTDIDIGAVAF
+3936 GIDSTTTVFDLGDVAF
-3951 ALRAGSS
+3951 ALRAGTS

-3995 SHVGRRGENQL
+3995 SHVGRRGENPL
-4006 GRLFQELLSVRR
+4006 GKLLEELLRLRR
-4018 RITSSPQHRW
+4018 RVASSPMHQW
-4028 WLPAIERL
+4028 LLPAVEGL
-4036 IDEWSLLKESDI
+4036 IDEWWLLNVSDI
-4048 VGQHRI
+4048 VGQRRI
-4054 MVAIQEIERQLT
+4054 KVAIQEIERQLS

-4071 VEKPVIENAGRRRD
+4071 AEKPVIENAGRGRH

-4092 TSDEAAQGNHSPQ
+4092 TNDEAAQRNHSPQ

-4118 ESSSATTS
+4118 ESSSAPTS

-4139 QEGPEAVAAAT
+4139 QEGPESVAAAT